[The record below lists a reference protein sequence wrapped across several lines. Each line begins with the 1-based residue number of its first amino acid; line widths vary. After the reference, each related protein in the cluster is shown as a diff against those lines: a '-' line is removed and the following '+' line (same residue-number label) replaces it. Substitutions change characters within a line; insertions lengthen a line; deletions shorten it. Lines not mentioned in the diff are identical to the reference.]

1 MAAAF
6 TSIGIAVLIYPLLA
20 LVEKEPWYGKI
31 FVEKSPG
38 EIKMSLLKLFFMFA
52 AVIAVAWGIFD
63 KRQVAAAAI
72 LMWGVGDAA
81 AALIGIP
88 FGRHKVMFQ
97 PVCGKKS
104 WEGTAA
110 MFAASFLIGTALLIL
125 NYDYGSAEA
134 AMAVLPGAVVGAATE
149 LLSSSEWD
157 TVTVP
162 VAILA
167 VLLLTM

>member
-1 MAAAF
+1 
-6 TSIGIAVLIYPLLA
+6 
-20 LVEKEPWYGKI
+20 
-31 FVEKSPG
+31 
-38 EIKMSLLKLFFMFA
+38 
-52 AVIAVAWGIFD
+52 
-63 KRQVAAAAI
+63 
-72 LMWGVGDAA
+72 
-81 AALIGIP
+81 
-88 FGRHKVMFQ
+88 
-97 PVCGKKS
+97 
-104 WEGTAA
+104 